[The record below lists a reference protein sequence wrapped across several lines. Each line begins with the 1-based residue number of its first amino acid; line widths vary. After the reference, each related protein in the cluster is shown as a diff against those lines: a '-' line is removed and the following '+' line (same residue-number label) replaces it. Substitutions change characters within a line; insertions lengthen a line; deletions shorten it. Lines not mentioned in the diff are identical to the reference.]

1 MRPATTVTL
10 ATRATRPMTKDATP
24 RALLGLLAGAPEF
37 GCRPK
42 T

>member
-1 MRPATTVTL
+1 MI
-10 ATRATRPMTKDATP
+10 KDATP

-37 GCRPK
+37 GCGPK